1 MTSRLK
7 LLLRRFLK
15 GESGAFAII
24 FTLAVIPM
32 FLAMGV
38 AVDGARLYILKSQ
51 LQAIADSATISAG
64 ADPFNNSKATLDA
77 VVTRYLNANGLAP
90 DYARVTM
97 RPTTYDPEEQRYT
110 LVLQGEMDMTFM
122 RLAGFNTMQVVVESQ
137 ILRALPGP
145 IELSMALDITTSM
158 NFPLMQTTTC
168 PADGSTVN
176 TQLTALRCG
185 FTTLLNDL
193 SSLVTANSMEK
204 IKVGVVPFGN
214 RVNVGVANARS
225 PWLASASNASWST
238 WTGCVGYR
246 RDDRRATII
255 EPTTLPYPLV
265 PGGFACPRVDRL
277 IVPLTEIWTE
287 QNRNRLKS
295 VLAGTLS
302 AATEGSASYIPAGLL
317 WAWHVLHN
325 DGAGSIFTQGRTQA
339 ELESVKGK
347 KVIVLFTDGW
357 NNTGPT
363 FATEGIS
370 LLSSGVA
377 NANTTQDTLCT
388 NIKNAEIELFVVS
401 FLTVSNPTEEQRL
414 RSCASS
420 PRHFFKVQ
428 TADQLITAFRNVA
441 VSFRPVR
448 LTD

>member
-7 LLLRRFLK
+7 LLLRRFLR
-15 GESGAFAII
+15 GEGGAIAVIFALAAIPL
-24 FTLAVIPM
+24 FLAV
-32 FLAMGV
+32 GV
-38 AVDGARLYILKSQ
+38 AIDGVRAYTLKSQ
-51 LQAIADSATISAG
+51 LQALADAATISAG
-64 ADPFNNSKATLDA
+64 ADPFNNSRAALDA
-77 VVTRYLNANGLAP
+77 VVTAYINTNRPP
-90 DYARVTM
+90 DSYAVVRI
-97 RPTTYDPEEQRYT
+97 RETTYDAEEQRYT
-110 LVLQGEMDMTFM
+110 LLLEGTIDMTFM
-122 RLAGFNTMQVVVESQ
+122 RFANFDTMTVVARAE

-145 IELSMALDITTSM
+145 IELSMALDITSSM

-168 PADGSTVN
+168 EVDGSSVT
-176 TQLTALRCG
+176 TQITALRCG
-185 FTTLLNDL
+185 FSTLLDDL
-193 SSLVTANSMEK
+193 FQLVTASSSEK

-214 RVNVGVANARS
+214 RVNVGVDKARS
-225 PWLASASNASWST
+225 PWLATATNAFWST

-255 EPTTLPYPLV
+255 ETTALPYPLV
-265 PGGFACPRVDRL
+265 PGGFSCPRIDRR
-277 IVPLTEIWTE
+277 IVPLTEIWE
-287 QNRNRLKS
+287 EEDRDRLKS

-302 AATEGSASYIPAGLL
+302 AATEGSASYIPAGLI
-317 WAWHVLHN
+317 WAWHLLDN
-325 DGAGSIFTQGRTQA
+325 SGPGSIFTQGRTQA

-363 FATEGIS
+363 FPTAGTS
-370 LLSSGVA
+370 LLLSGID
-377 NANTTQDTLCT
+377 NANTTQNTLCT
-388 NIKNAEIELFVVS
+388 NIKNANIELFVVS

-420 PRHFFKVQ
+420 TRHFFKVQ